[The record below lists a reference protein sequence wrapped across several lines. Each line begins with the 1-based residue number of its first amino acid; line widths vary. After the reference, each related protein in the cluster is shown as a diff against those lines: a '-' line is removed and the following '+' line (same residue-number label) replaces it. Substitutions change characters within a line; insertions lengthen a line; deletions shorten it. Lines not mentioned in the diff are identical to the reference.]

1 MCGTLLT
8 FHLTINYIVAN
19 SEPGFKQKNNI
30 FPVLTVKVQAEY
42 QAIWLQVRYRYVH
55 WTPAC
60 TFASAESYNVN
71 IFLHGRAVFCV
82 DRMWAWLKARMARL
96 AAVVCFA
103 HLLHF
108 FASTWLLC
116 PYFNE
121 CHYAHHYALSGST
134 GDLSNRWRE
143 RLWRRPAVI
152 ITQTVLLHAMVL
164 FWSGSFCK
172 RVRLVPNLLW
182 YWEK

>member
-19 SEPGFKQKNNI
+19 SEPGFKQQKQHISSLDSESASWIPSNLAPI
-30 FPVLTVKVQAEY
+30 A
-42 QAIWLQVRYRYVH
+42 LQI
-55 WTPAC
+55 C
-60 TFASAESYNVN
+60 TLNPGMHIRFS
-71 IFLHGRAVFCV
+71 FLHGPAVFCV

-172 RVRLVPNLLW
+172 RVKLVPNLLW